1 METIHINFD
10 ELKKANWSDK
20 EEENASLCL
29 DFIQR
34 LMNDHNFDYVLKVF
48 TNDSYK
54 QHNRNIPDGINGLV
68 EYLRAFVK
76 RYPEYSYDVKHIYTD
91 GDYVTFHSHVT
102 LKAKHRGNDQ
112 KGLNIIDT
120 WRIEDQK
127 IVEHWD
133 SIQPMDGLMRFIIWL
148 TGGAIRNANG
158 VY

>member
-1 METIHINFD
+1 MKTITINFD
-10 ELKKANWSDK
+10 ELKKSNWSDK
-20 EEENASLCL
+20 EAENAALCL
-29 DFIQR
+29 AFIQN

-48 TNDSYK
+48 ANDSYK
-54 QHNRNIPDGINGLV
+54 QHNRGIPDGINGLV
-68 EYLRAFVK
+68 EYLKAFVK
-76 RYPEYSYDVKHIYTD
+76 RYPEYAYDVKHIYTD
-91 GDYVTFHSHVT
+91 GDFVTFHSHVT

-120 WRIEDQK
+120 WRIEDRK

-133 SIQPMDGLMRFIIWL
+133 SIQPIDGLMRLIIWL